1 MIWLLDTNTII
12 YAQYVG
18 GRVRERLDE
27 ASKRGRVVTSVLVV
41 AELFYGAAKSSRPEA
56 NRRKVEEVI
65 RAIEVLP
72 ITIGSASRFGRLPPS
87 LGSICTLAVGPS
99 ITQVWS
105 PKFFQSLFCK
115 KFLLASVAIHGP
127 SDLPSSRIDLGFS
140 HSLGS
145 GSAASPA

>member
-27 ASKRGRVVTSVLVV
+27 ASKRGRVVTSVLVI

-65 RAIEVLP
+65 RAVEVLP
-72 ITIGSASRFGRLPPS
+72 ITLGSASRFGALKQE
-87 LGSICTLAVGPS
+87 LGSRGRVKADIDLHIAASAIEERATLVTNDSA
-99 ITQVWS
+99 
-105 PKFFQSLFCK
+105 
-115 KFLLASVAIHGP
+115 LLAGDIEGLVAENWI
-127 SDLPSSRIDLGFS
+127 
-140 HSLGS
+140 
-145 GSAASPA
+145 

>member
-27 ASKRGRVVTSVLVV
+27 ASKHGRVVTSVLVI

-65 RAIEVLP
+65 RALEVLP
-72 ITIGSASRFGRLPPS
+72 TTIGSASRFGVLKQA
-87 LGSICTLAVGPS
+87 LGARGRAKADIDLHIAASAIEEGATLVPNDGA
-99 ITQVWS
+99 
-105 PKFFQSLFCK
+105 
-115 KFLLASVAIHGP
+115 LLAGDIEGLVAENWI
-127 SDLPSSRIDLGFS
+127 
-140 HSLGS
+140 
-145 GSAASPA
+145 

>member
-72 ITIGSASRFGRLPPS
+72 HHNRQRFPFRCAQAGARVARSRQG
-87 LGSICTLAVGPS
+87 
-99 ITQVWS
+99 
-105 PKFFQSLFCK
+105 
-115 KFLLASVAIHGP
+115 
-127 SDLPSSRIDLGFS
+127 
-140 HSLGS
+140 
-145 GSAASPA
+145 